1 MAKKQNKLC
10 QNKLNY
16 YFRCQIHSSFS
27 HFIMI
32 CYICTPKQVSV
43 KGNWFPCIIFGEKII
58 VWKDV
63 FFRFVKDSDVY
74 VKHGRPF
81 QKQHGKLARKRCL
94 FICFMTLLFS
104 RPVLFVKHLY
114 FIVYYFISIPI
125 FLLIT
130 FKKRECHH
138 SKG

>member
-1 MAKKQNKLC
+1 MAKKINYVKINSKTILDAKYILLFYILSWYVKFVLLSKC
-10 QNKLNY
+10 QLKE
-16 YFRCQIHSSFS
+16 IDS
-27 HFIMI
+27 
-32 CYICTPKQVSV
+32 T
-43 KGNWFPCIIFGEKII
+43 CIIFGEKII
-58 VWKDV
+58 VWRDI
-63 FFRFVKDSDVY
+63 FFRFVKDSNVY

-94 FICFMTLLFS
+94 FICFMTPLFC

-130 FKKRECHH
+130 FKIRECHH
-138 SKG
+138 SKS